1 MEQAIEFQPKIKVC
15 AGCGTRLQDRQVF
28 SFKDQIFCQDCYL
41 GDQALGPYADQ
52 YIPCPHCGTTLHRF
66 TVVCYKCNKAIRE
79 VGKIQA
85 ETKHMGLRI
94 LGFMVS
100 ALVLILLPL
109 LLAPIGVDRGGSMT
123 RAVVLSIVGPLMIL
137 LGEFR
142 LLFPLLFFK
151 RRYIG
156 SLWGG
161 LVSWVMV
168 ILGIVVVVAIPYP

>member
-1 MEQAIEFQPKIKVC
+1 MEQAIELQSRSRVC
-15 AGCGTRLQDRQVF
+15 AGCGKKLQDREVF
-28 SFKDQIFCQDCYL
+28 SFKDQVFCQDCYL
-41 GDQALGPYADQ
+41 GDEGLGPFADQ
-52 YIPCPHCGTTLHRF
+52 YISCPHCGTTLHRF
-66 TVVCYKCNKAIRE
+66 TVVCHNCNKAIRE

-85 ETKHMGLRI
+85 ETKHMALRV
-94 LGFMVS
+94 LTFMVS
-100 ALVLILLPL
+100 VLIFVLLPIV
-109 LLAPIGVDRGGSMT
+109 LAPIGMGRGGSMA
-123 RAVVLSIVGPLMIL
+123 RAVTLSVVGPLMVL

-161 LVSWVMV
+161 LVSWVLV